1 MKKNLTVVCAA
12 VLAVSLA
19 SAEVLP
25 YKGSIEMPQIEQDW
39 FTEAAVSMEEALA
52 AAGAEFEGAFTSAKL
67 EVKHGYLVHSLS
79 GIDDAGAIH
88 EFVVDAGNG
97 DILAGL
103 PEETEEEAEEEA
115 AEAEEEEAEPEA
127 EAELEEAVAEEEK
140 PRPEQL
146 ELATSMADA
155 IAASLDEFNGFALSC
170 RLAKQGDDWVYTTV
184 IADKDF
190 ETATVLI
197 DAATGEVYEPEEEE

>member
-39 FTEAAVSMEEALA
+39 FTKAAVSMEEALA

-79 GIDDAGAIH
+79 GIDDAGAVH

-115 AEAEEEEAEPEA
+115 AEEEEAEPEA
-127 EAELEEAVAEEEK
+127 EAEVEEAVAEEEK

-146 ELATSMADA
+146 ELDTSMADA
-155 IAASLDEFNGFALSC
+155 IAASLDEFNGHALSC
-170 RLAKQGDDWVYTTV
+170 RLAKQGEDWVYTTV
-184 IADKDF
+184 IADKDI